1 MGNHATHVVKRNYS
15 IVMSGYLVTR
25 DKNVFFH
32 TLIEIS
38 KNIN

>member
-15 IVMSGYLVTR
+15 IVITNKSFTR
-25 DKNVFFH
+25 GKNVFFY

-38 KNIN
+38 KTLN